1 MSFNLYVNSNGYTNK
16 KKLAINLN
24 VSISRVQYFSKY
36 VGKYT
41 LFILMSKAI
50 VRTLLFYQ
58 KIQIYH
64 EN

>member
-16 KKLAINLN
+16 KTCIQLKC
-24 VSISRVQYFSKY
+24 VYFFWVQFFSKY

-41 LFILMSKAI
+41 LFILMPKAI

-58 KIQIYH
+58 KIQISTI
-64 EN
+64 